1 MPIWL
6 RNLTFNLI
14 KEYNTS
20 TKTSSE
26 ESWVKGPTKEM
37 ATEMRKKIHPPVYNT
52 EVSRKWYLS
61 IFIIKYP
68 KWLKK

>member
-14 KEYNTS
+14 KEFH
-20 TKTSSE
+20 SSANKSPE

-37 ATEMRKKIHPPVYNT
+37 AAEMRKKIHPPVYNT
-52 EVSRKWYLS
+52 EVSRK
-61 IFIIKYP
+61 
-68 KWLKK
+68 

>member
-14 KEYNTS
+14 KEYHTS
-20 TKTSSE
+20 TTTSSE

-52 EVSRKWYLS
+52 EVSRK
-61 IFIIKYP
+61 
-68 KWLKK
+68 